1 MYPCSQLVSSNK
13 KTIGDIVT
21 INTKQLRTVT
31 GSSKPYI
38 IIGSSSKHGNQKNH
52 GRRNDQSKNQ
62 DEKTVGNR

>member
-1 MYPCSQLVSSNK
+1 M
-13 KTIGDIVT
+13 T